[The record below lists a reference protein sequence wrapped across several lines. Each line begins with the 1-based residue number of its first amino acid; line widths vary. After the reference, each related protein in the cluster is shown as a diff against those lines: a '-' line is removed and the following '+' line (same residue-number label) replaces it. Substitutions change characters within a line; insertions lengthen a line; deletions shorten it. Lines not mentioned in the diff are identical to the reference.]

1 MLPFHPVLGSLLLLH
16 KTTKLEPG
24 KLLNGAAK
32 NNIVTKQKSPL
43 TKKKIIS

>member
-16 KTTKLEPG
+16 KTKKLEPG

-32 NNIVTKQKSPL
+32 KQYCYKAKVTIDKEENN
-43 TKKKIIS
+43 